1 MTTSPEESSITK
13 QMTASLSENEILA
26 RCNARK
32 EGTLMQTLDIEFV
45 QVDSDSLTAR
55 MPVNEKVLQPDGVLH
70 GGATAALIE
79 TVGSV
84 AVFVFKDTSALM
96 VRGIEL
102 SVNHLKGVRSGFV
115 YATAKALHLGRTTQL
130 WEVKVKDESNQLVS
144 VGKLTT
150 LTLNKNE

>member
-1 MTTSPEESSITK
+1 
-13 QMTASLSENEILA
+13 MTASLSEKEILE

-32 EGTLMQTLDIEFV
+32 ANTLMQTLDIEFV
-45 QVDSDSLTAR
+45 AVDGESLTAK
-55 MPVNEKVLQPDGVLH
+55 MPVNSSVLQPDGVLH

-84 AVFVFKDTSALM
+84 AVFVFKDTSNLI

-102 SVNHLKGVRSGFV
+102 NANHLKGVRSGNV

-130 WEVKVKDESNQLVS
+130 WEIKVVDDQGQLVS

-150 LTLNKNE
+150 LTLEKPLQ

>member
-1 MTTSPEESSITK
+1 
-13 QMTASLSENEILA
+13 MTASLSEKEILE

-32 EGTLMQTLDIEFV
+32 ANTLMHTLDIEFV
-45 QVDSDSLTAR
+45 AVDGESLTAK
-55 MPVNEKVLQPDGVLH
+55 MPVNSSVLQPDGVLH

-84 AVFVFKDTSALM
+84 AVFVFKDTSNLM

-102 SVNHLKGVRSGFV
+102 NANHLKGVRSGNV

-130 WEVKVKDESNQLVS
+130 WEIKVVDDQGQLIS

-150 LTLNKNE
+150 LTLEKPLQ

>member
-1 MTTSPEESSITK
+1 
-13 QMTASLSENEILA
+13 MTASLSEKEILE

-32 EGTLMQTLDIEFV
+32 ANTLMHTLDIEFV
-45 QVDSDSLTAR
+45 AVDGESLTAK
-55 MPVNEKVLQPDGVLH
+55 MPVNSSVLQPDGVLH

-84 AVFVFKDTSALM
+84 AVFVFKDTSNLM

-102 SVNHLKGVRSGFV
+102 NANHLKGVRSGNV
-115 YATAKALHLGRTTQL
+115 YAKAKALHLGRTTQL
-130 WEVKVKDESNQLVS
+130 WEIKVVDDQGQLVS

-150 LTLNKNE
+150 LTLEKPLQ

>member
-1 MTTSPEESSITK
+1 
-13 QMTASLSENEILA
+13 MTASLSEKEILE

-32 EGTLMQTLDIEFV
+32 ANTLMQTLDIEFV
-45 QVDSDSLTAR
+45 AVDGQSLTAK
-55 MPVNEKVLQPDGVLH
+55 MPVNSSVLQPDGVLH

-84 AVFVFKDTSALM
+84 AVFVFKDTSNLM

-102 SVNHLKGVRSGFV
+102 SANHLKGVRSGNV

-130 WEVKVKDESNQLVS
+130 WEIRVVDDQGQLIS

-150 LTLNKNE
+150 LTLEKPLK